1 MLKYFTLLQRCHVC
15 GRTDETCKPC
25 PYCNWWFCGQHLDP
39 EQHDCMG
46 LKIMGKPVDASK
58 PEKQE
63 TLVPLVKQTS
73 YSKSPAPVAEK
84 AGESVLDENLVKG
97 LGKLNKLLL
106 IYAIGSPVGSMI
118 AFTLA
123 VSFASLSFG
132 PSLPLLSMIMSLWPM
147 LYGLGF
153 TTLGVFLGALFM
165 LILLAV
171 GGGLMILFLQYGFL
185 LPAFRSFRKHDESFG
200 KPLLLVGAGC
210 VGPLMLLTAII
221 AMLMGS
227 ASGKPVSNTPIMLF
241 WIGVALLAVGQIG
254 LVAGLLKLRRKLG
267 NPRFSAAATMFI
279 LNLVLSLALS
289 PLAAIAGL
297 AGWILTDLAT
307 GSALKKT
314 HR

>member
-1 MLKYFTLLQRCHVC
+1 
-15 GRTDETCKPC
+15 
-25 PYCNWWFCGQHLDP
+25 LDP
-39 EQHDCMG
+39 EQHDCTG
-46 LKIMGKPVDASK
+46 LKIMRKPVDASK

-63 TLVPLVKQTS
+63 TLVPLVKQTP

-84 AGESVLDENLVKG
+84 VGESVLDENLVKG
-97 LGKLNKLLL
+97 LGKLNKLML

-132 PSLPLLSMIMSLWPM
+132 PSLPLLSTIMSLWPM

-171 GGGLMILFLQYGFL
+171 GGGLMVLFLQYGFL

-221 AMLMGS
+221 AMLMES

-267 NPRFSAAATMFI
+267 NSRFSAAATMFI

-314 HR
+314 RQ